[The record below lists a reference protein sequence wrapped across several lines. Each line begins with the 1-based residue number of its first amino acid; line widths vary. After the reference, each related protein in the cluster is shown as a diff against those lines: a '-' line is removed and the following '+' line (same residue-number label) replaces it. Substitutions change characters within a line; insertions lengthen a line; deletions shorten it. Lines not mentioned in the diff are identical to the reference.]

1 LKGTVRENPILFK
14 HVIAIAIPIVI
25 AFSVYPF
32 KHSLLDDPCAKALNA
47 LLIAVAGGGPEDLP
61 QGSIM
66 TMITEST
73 MGLRK
78 AIGSTPKIT
87 IFMDLQPSIINPYGW
102 FLLAHGFT
110 TMIFSSFAE
119 CSRWIFHFP
128 QRVDT

>member
-1 LKGTVRENPILFK
+1 VKIPILFK

-61 QGSIM
+61 QGLIM
-66 TMITEST
+66 TRITEPT

-102 FLLAHGFT
+102 FLLVHGFT
-110 TMIFSSFAE
+110 TMILSSFAE
-119 CSRWIFHFP
+119 CNRWIFHFP